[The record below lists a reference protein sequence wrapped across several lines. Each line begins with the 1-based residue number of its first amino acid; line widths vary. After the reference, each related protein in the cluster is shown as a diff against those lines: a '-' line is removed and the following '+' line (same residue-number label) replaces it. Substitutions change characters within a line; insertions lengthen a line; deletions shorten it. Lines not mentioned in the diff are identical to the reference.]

1 MRKVKLND
9 LQSTRKTSAWQI
21 WFLTFLGTN
30 KKEFLDKPQKQ
41 ILNNLGLVTT
51 YNYSVITMP

>member
-21 WFLTFLGTN
+21 GFHTFPGANRT
-30 KKEFLDKPQKQ
+30 EFLDKPQKQ
-41 ILNNLGLVTT
+41 MLNNLGLVTT